1 MAAVIYQE
9 ARDCDRRLSQ
19 YFNGRV
25 AKFFVNADLRF
36 R

>member
-1 MAAVIYQE
+1 MRAANEDIQPIVEQ
-9 ARDCDRRLSQ
+9 A
-19 YFNGRV
+19 NGRV